1 MDDGPVR
8 CRVSTMWLEE
18 TLTPFQEVLKLG
30 RLHKNSAFL
39 LTLYF
44 FLAMASVSIV
54 KSVQN
59 GVYLGNVGFDWRLP
73 ALYLTLTLVSGPVVL
88 LYRYLSRYCSPQLI
102 ATATLLCIAAGLA
115 VFWTILGHPGTE
127 AWSFPAFYL
136 WGALFSVLVPTQ
148 GWIFSYFLFTPRVAR
163 KVFILLGAG
172 GILGGVAGGYYTYL
186 TADLFGF
193 RGLLLQIGGILL
205 ALEAVLGGLFWLNR
219 KRSGDHVTREGT
231 THPDRGKTMRATFR
245 SPLYTRLALLIL
257 LTGVCTTLI
266 DLQYKW
272 ALVVEYPG
280 SVDHI
285 SRFFGGLLG
294 TTFLISALIQ
304 LFGAGWVLRK
314 FGLGT
319 ALILL
324 PAALLVTSFGVVA
337 AAAFWSIVV
346 AKGTAGSLRTSIE
359 QTAVELLY
367 VPISERHRISVKN
380 FMELV
385 VFRLGDG
392 LAAAFFLVAVS
403 WPILTI
409 RLTAAVVV
417 AATAVWLFAAR
428 EISEQYSKMLR
439 RRLERMH
446 SMVLEQP
453 AKADQGIAESVLV
466 SSLPHSDPRV
476 VLYALQQ
483 LLHGEETPAVTDL
496 GSVELTPDA
505 FSMDVSGI
513 YARRTSY
520 PRWLRVV
527 RRLVEHPDPEVGAL
541 ALHLMI
547 SYNVQG
553 FRRPL
558 HRRID
563 SATVPSRRDLI
574 FLRKYADDLPDVIRP
589 TRIAGW
595 CRGALPSQAAELALL
610 LGIVQD
616 PAFPP
621 ILRNWLSHES
631 KQVRA
636 ASLQALGEYADPED
650 FNLLVRHLEQHWS
663 RPAARRALARH
674 GESVV
679 ESLRTLIRDP
689 SVDSRVKREI
699 PGVLARINTQ
709 PAHTV
714 LISALYSH
722 DAVVAHRALEELNRI
737 RVDRDHLFY
746 REETFLPLLQI
757 WACEYYGLLNID
769 LLLDPSQRPEYRLL
783 RRALDERLNWG
794 LEKIFRALG
803 LFLPQGDAYFSY
815 LGFTSDRQE
824 LREYA
829 VELIDT
835 RIKGELRQTL
845 MPLFAESHPFDVVRR
860 GREIFKLPSAPE
872 EALAETFF
880 KADPWLK
887 CCTIGVVVAERMERL
902 KNCVRRA
909 CEDVNPLVRETARW
923 ALLRWEAPAPRER
936 RA

>member
-1 MDDGPVR
+1 MDDRPAR
-8 CRVSTMWLEE
+8 CRVSAMWLEG
-18 TLTPFQEVLKLG
+18 TLTPFREVLKLG

-59 GVYLGNVGFDWRLP
+59 AVYLGNVGFDWRLP
-73 ALYLTLTLVSGPVVL
+73 ALYLALTLISGPVVL
-88 LYRYLSRYCSPQLI
+88 LYRYLSRCCSPLLI
-102 ATATLLCIAAGLA
+102 TTATLLTIGAGLA
-115 VFWTILGHPGTE
+115 VFWRILDQPGSGT
-127 AWSFPAFYL
+127 WSFPAFYL

-193 RGLLLQIGGILL
+193 RGLLLQTGGLL
-205 ALEAVLGGLFWLNR
+205 IALEAVFGGLFWLNR
-219 KRSGDHVTREGT
+219 GRSGDHATRKIT
-231 THPDRGKTMRATFR
+231 TRPDRPKPVRATFR
-245 SPLYTRLALLIL
+245 SPLYTRLALLVL

-294 TTFLISALIQ
+294 TTFLVSALIQ
-304 LFGAGWVLRK
+304 LFGAGWILRK

-337 AAAFWSIVV
+337 AAAFWSIVA

-367 VPISERHRISVKN
+367 VPISEKHRISVKN

-392 LAAAFFLVAVS
+392 LGAAFFLVAVS
-403 WPILTI
+403 RPILTI

-417 AATAVWLFAAR
+417 VATTVWLFAAR
-428 EISEQYSKMLR
+428 AISEQYAKMLR
-439 RRLERMH
+439 RRLERTH
-446 SMVLEQP
+446 SITFEQP
-453 AKADQGIAESVLV
+453 AGANRGIAESVLV
-466 SSLPHSDPRV
+466 SSLSHSDPRV
-476 VLYALQQ
+476 VLSALQQ
-483 LLHGEETPAVTDL
+483 LLRREETPALTDL
-496 GSVELTPDA
+496 GSVELTPEA
-505 FSMDVSGI
+505 FSMDVSSV

-520 PRWLRVV
+520 PRWLRFV

-558 HRRID
+558 HRRLD
-563 SATVPSRRDLI
+563 SSTVPSRRDLI
-574 FLRKYADDLPDVIRP
+574 FLRKYADDLPDVVRP
-589 TRIAGW
+589 ARIVEW
-595 CRGALPSQAAELALL
+595 CRGALTSQTSDLALL
-610 LGIVQD
+610 LGLVQD
-616 PAFPP
+616 PTFPP
-621 ILRNWLSHES
+621 ILRGWLDHES
-631 KQVRA
+631 KQVRS
-636 ASLQALGEYADPED
+636 ASLQALGEYADPEK
-650 FNLLVRHLEQHWS
+650 FNLLVRHLEWHWS
-663 RPAARRALARH
+663 RPAARRALARQ
-674 GESVV
+674 GESIADR
-679 ESLRTLIRDP
+679 LGALLLDP

-699 PGVLARINTQ
+699 PNILAQINTQ

-722 DAVVAHRALEELNRI
+722 DAVVAHRALEGLNRI

-783 RRALDERLNWG
+783 RKALDERLNWG

-872 EALAETFF
+872 AALAETFF

-887 CCTIGVVVAERMERL
+887 CCTIGVVVAERMEKL
-902 KNCVRRA
+902 KDCVRRA
-909 CEDVNPLVRETARW
+909 CEDINPLVRETARW
-923 ALLRWEAPAPRER
+923 ALLRWDTTTPRKG